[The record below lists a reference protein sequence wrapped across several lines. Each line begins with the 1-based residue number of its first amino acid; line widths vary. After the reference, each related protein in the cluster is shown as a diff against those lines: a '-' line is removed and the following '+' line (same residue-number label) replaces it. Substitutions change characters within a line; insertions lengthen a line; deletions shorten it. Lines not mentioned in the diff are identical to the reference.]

1 MMNELL
7 YVLGYVGLFRV
18 FIYAIGE
25 PHATFNPKAILSI
38 YSYILCSLRASFL
51 SLDVTLKIE
60 RPKTP
65 IERIQAREMH
75 KSYVVESVMP
85 WAGVTN
91 MLGLCPT
98 CTSVWFYGAV
108 ILLPNLEYGI
118 VPAITLYG
126 TALLLSKLSIKW
138 I

>member
-1 MMNELL
+1 MINELL
-7 YVLGYVGLFRV
+7 YVLGYVGIFRV

-25 PHATFNPKAILSI
+25 PHATFNPKSILSI
-38 YSYILCSLRASFL
+38 YPYFLCSLRAL
-51 SLDVTLKIE
+51 YLDLDVTLKIE
-60 RPKTP
+60 RPKTR
-65 IERIQAREMH
+65 IEKIQAREMH

-85 WAGVTN
+85 WAGFTN

-98 CTSVWFYGAV
+98 CTSVWFYGALV
-108 ILLPNLEYGI
+108 FLPNLEYGI
-118 VPAITLYG
+118 VPAISLYG